1 MKWNPCL
8 DMCRFSFL
16 WSKLSFGSFKPK
28 QNLSQFYWVTEGRG
42 SLWPPLTQLSVGL
55 SFSSSLCC
63 TAFWDD
69 CTAPAPPPRL
79 SHADPVSDELQLTL
93 RVCYLLSPFSN
104 FSVALVNNKSTWFSS
119 RNISFFPLAYQTIS
133 QGPNVPVLIHRIWQ
147 RKEIWESRFSKGQDR
162 AQHEQCVPR
171 CFVWGP
177 SDANPKVISA
187 VTHQCLLS
195 TKHQYGA
202 HDLECFL

>member
-69 CTAPAPPPRL
+69 CTAPPLPPRL
-79 SHADPVSDELQLTL
+79 SHTDPVSDELQLTL

-119 RNISFFPLAYQTIS
+119 RNISFFPPGIS
-133 QGPNVPVLIHRIWQ
+133 NNFPRTQCASFNTQNLTEKRDLGIKVFQGTR
-147 RKEIWESRFSKGQDR
+147 
-162 AQHEQCVPR
+162 
-171 CFVWGP
+171 
-177 SDANPKVISA
+177 
-187 VTHQCLLS
+187 
-195 TKHQYGA
+195 
-202 HDLECFL
+202 